1 MELFDGSAYLARF
14 MRKRRRSLLW
24 CAAALVVST
33 ACPHTAASAPL
44 HVRQSNPAAEAVIQG
59 RHAEYFIRFDGE
71 VDHAAS
77 RLEITRSGQLVQ
89 TLTPR
94 MDSAVDVLFASGEVP
109 APGKYILHWQAVAVN
124 GETFSGDIPF
134 SVAP

>member
-24 CAAALVVST
+24 CAAALALLT
-33 ACPHTAASAPL
+33 ACPHTALSAPR
-44 HVRQSNPAAEAVIQG
+44 HVRQSTPAAEAIMQG
-59 RHAEYFIRFDGE
+59 RHAEYVIRFDGE
-71 VDHAAS
+71 VDQAAS

-94 MDSAVDVLFASGEVP
+94 MDSAIDVLFASGEVP
-109 APGKYILHWQAVAVN
+109 APGRYILHWQAVARN
-124 GETFSGDIPF
+124 GETSSGDIPF
-134 SVAP
+134 SVAR

>member
-1 MELFDGSAYLARF
+1 MELFDGSAYLAHF
-14 MRKRRRSLLW
+14 MRKRRRSLLQ
-24 CAAALVVST
+24 CVAALVVLT
-33 ACPHTAASAPL
+33 ACPRTAVSAPL
-44 HVRQSNPAAEAVIQG
+44 HVRQSTPAAEAVIQG
-59 RHAEYFIRFDGE
+59 PHAEYVIRFDGE